1 MSEDSLLLLDELKMK
16 VHLLFGEVQKAER
29 NNAVLAERIAEMDRQ
44 KKILEEQM
52 EVLTKKYENLKLA
65 KALEAG
71 YKDIRPARLKINKLV
86 REIDKCVA
94 LLNE

>member
-1 MSEDSLLLLDELKMK
+1 MSEDSLLLLDELKMR
-16 VHLLFGEVQKAER
+16 VHRLFGEVQKAER
-29 NNAVLAERIAEMDRQ
+29 KNAALSERIAELEQQ

-52 EVLTKKYENLKLA
+52 EILTKKYENLKLA
-65 KALEAG
+65 RSLETG
-71 YKDIRPARLKINKLV
+71 YKDSRPARLKINKLV

>member
-1 MSEDSLLLLDELKMK
+1 MSDDSLLLLNELKLK
-16 VHLLFGEVQKAER
+16 VHRLFGEIQMAER
-29 NNAVLAERIAEMDRQ
+29 KSAVLAERIAELEQQ

-65 KALEAG
+65 RSLEAG
-71 YKDIRPARLKINKLV
+71 YKDSRPVRLKINKLV